1 MKEKYNI
8 RDAKQFSDEFE
19 NIQNLNE
26 VDYIKLAKSLKI
38 FAEQG
43 QDVYFKRTVNK
54 YVQLAEVYRGGI
66 IEKNPAGKLEIG
78 PNTYEFLE
86 FLCSGADHIYT
97 RNFFYNLRKRYV
109 KEGRLT
115 RMLKNNYAAM
125 EDIENLERLEGD

>member
-8 RDAKQFSDEFE
+8 RNAKKFSDEFE

-26 VDYIKLAKSLKI
+26 VDYIKLAKSLKV

-43 QDVYFKRTVNK
+43 HDAYFKRTVNK
-54 YVQLAEVYRGGI
+54 YVQLAEVYRRGI

-86 FLCSGADHIYT
+86 FLCLGADHIYT
-97 RNFFYNLRKRYV
+97 RNFFYNLRKKYV
-109 KEGRLT
+109 KEGRLA

-125 EDIENLERLEGD
+125 EDIENFGRLEGD